1 MKHSD
6 FRIGLEFQAQA
17 GYRWRCTDVG
27 TRTIL
32 AIRLTGRDPVWHA
45 GPAYIDTEVVFDELA
60 MESCHL
66 TDDDAIRAA
75 VHESGASCH
84 PGYSTSAVSAM
95 LEAKSADTA
104 GQYPNSGVL
113 RYDRRRADEE
123 ILHPY
128 AARKEAH
135 SWVVLILLP
144 FLDEFGEMPESEF
157 ILLPMASIADVR
169 ARAMRT

>member
-32 AIRLTGRDPVWHA
+32 AIRLTGRDPMWHA
-45 GPAYIDTEVVFDELA
+45 GPPYIATEVVFDELA

-66 TDDDAIRAA
+66 TDADAIRAA
-75 VHESGASCH
+75 VHERDASCH
-84 PGYSTSAVSAM
+84 PGYSTSSVSVM

-104 GQYPNSGVL
+104 CRYPNPGVL
-113 RYDRRRADEE
+113 RYDRRRVDGE

-128 AARKEAH
+128 AARKEGH
-135 SWVVLILLP
+135 GWVVLVLLP

-157 ILLPMASIADVR
+157 ILLPMASTADVR
-169 ARAMRT
+169 ARAVRA